1 MHFSL
6 FQQPQEYQD
15 LYIFLLHQSMTK
27 RICLNKLHKTLLI
40 DKSILNWNLEKKKKK
55 KKEEYMFSW
64 EWGFLEVS
72 SICEEEGREFVS
84 G

>member
-40 DKSILNWNLEKKKKK
+40 DKSILNWNLEKKKKN
-55 KKEEYMFSW
+55 EYMISW

>member
-40 DKSILNWNLEKKKKK
+40 DKSILNWNLEKKKN
-55 KKEEYMFSW
+55 EYMISW